1 MTALRWIDGLFAIKP
16 EEIIAILPRLLT
28 HLLPALASDVVQV
41 RQAAERVNNAILR
54 FVDAPLIKRQKL
66 IESLF

>member
-1 MTALRWIDGLFAIKP
+1 MTALRWIDGLFTINP

-41 RQAAERVNNAILR
+41 RQAAERVNAAILR
-54 FVDAPLIKRQKL
+54 
-66 IESLF
+66 